1 MELLLVLQVMFLL
14 LMGLET
20 GHGAQLLVLEL
31 EH

>member
-1 MELLLVLQVMFLL
+1 MELLSVHLSMFLL
-14 LMGLET
+14 LMVLET

>member
-14 LMGLET
+14 LMALEI
-20 GHGAQLLVLEL
+20 GHGVQLLVLGL